1 MTKEVFCYNILLVL
15 SKQQQKGKK
24 MYREPRFS
32 QYTGREITSWLK
44 RNSRA
49 VIFFWCGW
57 RELCEKMKV
66 FLEKC
71 HAELIK
77 SELPEIEFVWID
89 ADERGDLCEELSV
102 PSVPT
107 VVFFK
112 KAEEVA
118 RFSCLTSREA
128 IRHQIE
134 NLMGKEFSTPAES
147 YF

>member
-1 MTKEVFCYNILLVL
+1 MYEEPKFNEFIGEKITPWLGKNIRTVVFL
-15 SKQQQKGKK
+15 
-24 MYREPRFS
+24 
-32 QYTGREITSWLK
+32 
-44 RNSRA
+44 
-49 VIFFWCGW
+49 WCGW
-57 RELCEKMKV
+57 RESCEEMKV
-66 FLEKC
+66 FLEEYY
-71 HAELIK
+71 AELIK
-77 SELPEIEFVWID
+77 SGFPETDFVWVD

-112 KAEEVA
+112 KSEEVA

-134 NLMGKEFSTPAES
+134 NLMGKETPASEES